1 MNKQLI
7 FDWIHQIK
15 CMNDFAYELK
25 YFDTKIQIK
34 IVPMVKTSVF
44 IIDLLVNIIDF
55 YIVFITWTY
64 CKSRHAGQ

>member
-1 MNKQLI
+1 
-7 FDWIHQIK
+7 
-15 CMNDFAYELK
+15 MNDFAYELK

-55 YIVFITWTY
+55 YIVFIT
-64 CKSRHAGQ
+64 

>member
-1 MNKQLI
+1 
-7 FDWIHQIK
+7 
-15 CMNDFAYELK
+15 MNDFAYELK

-55 YIVFITWTY
+55 YIVFVTWTY